1 MKNSKSFIVDKEEL
15 ECKKASLKEI
25 SFDNETFTTDY
36 VDESDGS
43 EWKEYQVNSE
53 YFEEGIPILIKI
65 PEPDQKELIQ
75 MALSGETHE
84 EIAAASIFLF
94 CNERDKNQ
102 EFREDLLSELEQFAT
117 RLKESGEN
125 TMNNKNKL
133 KIIIYESCLYDGA
146 NIRPVLHKHYS
157 EVNKDFQFFQGIAE
171 RSKEILASFEN
182 K

>member
-1 MKNSKSFIVDKEEL
+1 MKNADNFIVDAEDL
-15 ECKKASLKEI
+15 ENKKSSLKEI
-25 SFDNETFTTDY
+25 SFDNETFTTNY

-53 YFEEGIPILIKI
+53 YFEEGIPILIKL

-75 MALSGETHE
+75 MALSGDSHE

-94 CNERDKNQ
+94 CNERDKNL
-102 EFREDLLSELEQFAT
+102 EFREALLTELEQFASKA
-117 RLKESGEN
+117 KEAGEN

-133 KIIIYESCLYDGA
+133 KIIIYESCLYDGS
-146 NIRPVLHKHYS
+146 NIRPVLNKHYT
-157 EVNKDFQFFQGIAE
+157 EVEKDFQFFQGTAA
-171 RSKEILASFEN
+171 RSKAILENFEN